1 MILSKGRAKL
11 DTSTRREK
19 LKLRQEPYWIPL
31 SEGCSFGYKKRPR
44 NGFWLVRRF
53 HRDARPRS
61 RQIRLGLADDSADA
75 DGVRVLNYRHALN
88 MAKRWCEDE
97 MARIRVGLPRSIYRV
112 SDAMRDYLQNCV
124 RRGYRSVENTR
135 RMIEFHVLPVIGHLC
150 VEDLT
155 REDVR
160 QWVQSMLEF
169 KGRARPARGG
179 AASYENIPSSKE
191 IMRRRMHT
199 ANRILQIFKAALNF
213 VLEGGHVKG
222 TDFAWRGVQGFRIDR
237 GGRFRFLSPDDQK
250 MFVAACEGDFRCLVM
265 GALYTGARSKELT
278 NLRVENFLGTG
289 IFVPGVVA
297 KTNQP
302 RTIVLEESAQS
313 FFYALVAKRAP
324 QELIFTH
331 SGKQWNL
338 SDMWRYTRAA
348 CEKAELS
355 DMTFYALRHSAAGN
369 WLRAGVPIKYIAEQ
383 LGHSVLVC
391 ERYYAHIGPD
401 RRAELFANLPKPCIS
416 GMEEFQL
423 MAAYEKICARK
434 EHGTSSSQGTGA
446 ILREELPLGSKGR
459 RSLN

>member
-1 MILSKGRAKL
+1 MTIRKSGVKL
-11 DTSTRREK
+11 DTSTRRER
-19 LKLRQEPYWIPL
+19 LKLRQEPYWVSI
-31 SEGCSFGYKKRPR
+31 SEGCAFGYKKKSR
-44 NGFWLVRRF
+44 NGVWLVRRY
-53 HRDARPRS
+53 HRDARPPN
-61 RQIRLGLADDSADA
+61 RQIRLGLADDAADA
-75 DGVRVLNYRHALN
+75 DGVRVLNFHHAWN
-88 MAKRWCEDE
+88 MAKRWCQDE
-97 MARIRVGLPRSIYRV
+97 MARIPGGLPRSNYTV
-112 SDAMRDYLQNCV
+112 SDAMKDYLQNFA
-124 RRGYRSVENTR
+124 RRGYRSVGNTR
-135 RMIEFHVLPVIGHLC
+135 RMIEFHILPVIGHLR

-160 QWVQSMLEF
+160 QWIQSLLEF

-179 AASYENIPSSKE
+179 LGSYENVPSSKE
-191 IMRRRMHT
+191 VLRRRMHT

-213 VLEGGHVKG
+213 VLEEGFVQG
-222 TDFAWRGVQGFRIDR
+222 TDFAWRGVQGFHVDR
-237 GGRFRFLSPDDQK
+237 GGQFRFLTPDEQK

-289 IFVPGVVA
+289 IHVPGVVA

-324 QELIFTH
+324 QEFIFTH

-338 SDMWRYTRAA
+338 CDMWRYTRGA

-355 DMTFYALRHSAAGN
+355 AMTFYALRHSAAGN

-391 ERYYAHIGPD
+391 ERYYAHLGPD
-401 RRAELFANLPKPCIS
+401 RRAELFAKLPVPCIT
-416 GMEEFQL
+416 GMEDFQL

-434 EHGTSSSQGTGA
+434 THGISTVPGTGLTLA
-446 ILREELPLGSKGR
+446 EEFPQSGST
-459 RSLN
+459 NEA

>member
-1 MILSKGRAKL
+1 MK
-11 DTSTRREK
+11 
-19 LKLRQEPYWIPL
+19 
-31 SEGCSFGYKKRPR
+31 
-44 NGFWLVRRF
+44 
-53 HRDARPRS
+53 
-61 RQIRLGLADDSADA
+61 
-75 DGVRVLNYRHALN
+75 
-88 MAKRWCEDE
+88 
-97 MARIRVGLPRSIYRV
+97 
-112 SDAMRDYLQNCV
+112 DYLQNCA
-124 RRGYRSVENTR
+124 RRGYRSVEKTR
-135 RMIEFHVLPVIGHLC
+135 KMIEFHILPVIGHLC

-160 QWVQSMLEF
+160 QWIQSLLEF
-169 KGRARPARGG
+169 KGRLRPARGG
-179 AASYENIPSSKE
+179 LASFENVPSSTE
-191 IMRRRMHT
+191 VMRRRMHT

-213 VLEGGHVKG
+213 VLEEGHVKG

-237 GGRFRFLSPDDQK
+237 GGSFRFLSPDDQK

-265 GALYTGARSKELT
+265 GALYTGARPKELT

-313 FFYALVAKRAP
+313 FFYALVTKRAP

-331 SGKQWNL
+331 TGKQWNI
-338 SDMWRYTRAA
+338 SDLWRYTRGA

-355 DMTFYALRHSAAGN
+355 EMTFYALRHSAAGN

-401 RRAELFANLPKPCIS
+401 RRAELFANLPKSCIS
-416 GMEEFQL
+416 GMEKFQL
-423 MAAYEKICARK
+423 MASYEKICARK
-434 EHGTSSSQGTGA
+434 EHGTSSSQGAGE
-446 ILREELPLGSKGR
+446 ISREELLSG
-459 RSLN
+459 